1 VIVLDASA
9 ALSALLND
17 GDARSLVADQQ
28 VHVPHQIDHEIVGA
42 LHHRVRSGAMTPE
55 AGWSLVDTWRRLAAT
70 RYPVQGL
77 LARVWQL
84 QDSLSTYDASYV
96 ALAESLGCTL
106 VTVDARVSRAPGLRC
121 PVTVIPR

>member
-17 GDARSLVADQQ
+17 GDARSLVAEQQ
-28 VHVPHQIDHEIVGA
+28 VHVPHLIDYELVGT
-42 LHHRVRSGAMTPE
+42 LRRRVGTGAMAPE
-55 AGWSLVDTWRRLAAT
+55 TGWSLVETWRRLAAT

-106 VTVDARVSRAPGLRC
+106 VTADARVSRAPGLQC
-121 PVTVIPR
+121 PVTVLPR